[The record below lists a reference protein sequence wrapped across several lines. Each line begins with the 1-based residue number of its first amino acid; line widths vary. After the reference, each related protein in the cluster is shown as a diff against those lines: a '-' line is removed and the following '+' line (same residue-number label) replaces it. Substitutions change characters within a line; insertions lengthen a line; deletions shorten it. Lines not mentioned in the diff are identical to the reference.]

1 MNSQNDGTHGH
12 PAGPDSAAAAGPPPA
27 LGIIVTHGAMSQ
39 GLVDAVTK
47 ITGVEEGALIPVSN
61 DGKGPDALVAEVAA
75 AAALAEGPVVIFTD
89 LMQGSCALAAR
100 FVCRDPTNRTVLF
113 GTNLP
118 MLLDFVFQRDLPLD
132 ELQRRLLARGRA
144 GICSMEPEVAHAD
157 RPVPGR

>member
-1 MNSQNDGTHGH
+1 MNSQNDRTHGH
-12 PAGPDSAAAAGPPPA
+12 PAGPEAAAAAGPPPA

-144 GICSMEPEVAHAD
+144 GICSMEPEVARAD